1 MAYGSLG
8 LAQIKRP
15 KDEGFNSNCIKK
27 KKKRNCIAG
36 SIRGMGQSICGAAPL
51 WRRPEKNNL
60 VGDGEN
66 EKQDGVTVQEELH
79 GK

>member
-1 MAYGSLG
+1 MAYGSVG
-8 LAQIKRP
+8 LAQIKQL
-15 KDEGFNSNCIKK
+15 KDEGFNSRCIKK
-27 KKKRNCIAG
+27 TQLHCWEHYRDTAINI
-36 SIRGMGQSICGAAPL
+36 GAAPL

-66 EKQDGVTVQEELH
+66 EKQDVVTVQELH